1 MHFYRLMAKLTGRK
15 CLPGLFEH
23 YDPVAKGV
31 MVVEAALKEYINSG
45 QGLAFQSLT
54 VEIDT
59 LEGQADKIKR
69 RIRNHLP
76 RDMFLEVDKTLFL
89 NYTRSQDNI
98 LDAAQEA
105 LSWLG
110 MRAMDVPAELL
121 ASARALAREACRT
134 VELLKPAIQG
144 TMGLIYGQTKD
155 RAAVKESYHEVRVQH
170 HKTSKAKRKLVR
182 EAFEAETGF
191 RDIYQFVKFIEHL
204 HAMSHNAEGAADVLR
219 AMIAR

>member
-1 MHFYRLMAKLTGRK
+1 MILFRLMARLFGRQ
-15 CLPGLFEH
+15 CLPGLLEH

-31 MVVEAALKEYINSG
+31 LVVEAALKEYVHAGRGPAFNT
-45 QGLAFQSLT
+45 LA

-76 RDMFLEVDKTLFL
+76 RDLFMEVDKTLFL

-98 LDAAQEA
+98 LDAAQDA
-105 LSWLG
+105 LNWLG
-110 MRAMDVPAELL
+110 MRDIDLPRDLL
-121 ASARALAREACRT
+121 ASARSVARECCLT
-134 VELLKPAIQG
+134 VERLKPALIG
-144 TMGLIYGQTKD
+144 TMELIGGKTKD
-155 RAAVKESYHEVRVQH
+155 RSATKENFHEVRVQH
-170 HKTSKAKRKLVR
+170 QRASRAYRNLVR
-182 EAFEAETGF
+182 EAFAAEAGF
-191 RDIYQFVKFIEHL
+191 RDIYQFVKFIEQL